1 MRKQREPLC
10 LWSVAPMNTNDIES
24 EMVTVSFKIPQSLY
38 DEAALILAEQG
49 LTVEDA
55 LVMFF
60 KETVRLGR
68 IPFEYTEQD
77 LEEARQMEAMLSDE

>member
-1 MRKQREPLC
+1 MKTNDREPK
-10 LWSVAPMNTNDIES
+10 
-24 EMVTVSFKIPQSLY
+24 MVTVSFKIPQSLY
-38 DEAALILAEQG
+38 DEVALILAEQG

-68 IPFEYTEQD
+68 IPFDYTEQD
-77 LEEARQMEAMLSDE
+77 LEEARQMEAMLTDE

>member
-1 MRKQREPLC
+1 MK
-10 LWSVAPMNTNDIES
+10 TNDRES

-68 IPFEYTEQD
+68 IPFEYTERD

>member
-1 MRKQREPLC
+1 
-10 LWSVAPMNTNDIES
+10 MNTNDIES
-24 EMVTVSFKIPQSLY
+24 EMVTGSFKSPQSLY

>member
-1 MRKQREPLC
+1 MK
-10 LWSVAPMNTNDIES
+10 TNDRES

-38 DEAALILAEQG
+38 DEVALILAEQG

-68 IPFEYTEQD
+68 IPFEYTERD
-77 LEEARQMEAMLSDE
+77 LEEARQMEAMLNDE